1 MLWFDL
7 RYRCC
12 IIIQD
17 QDTELHINDKYI
29 DSYLGKICTE
39 KIHMMHRDLA
49 CMVQLM
55 PADRFDK
62 IKYGL
67 KAGLLRWLQTPRSI
81 GELSGLLVLMNRGLI
96 VCTGSSEGDT
106 DDVWDGEIIKADFS
120 HIPFHVEGGVGEPA
134 SDVTSEYDELNMKT
148 FEEELKQLTDA
159 L

>member
-1 MLWFDL
+1 
-7 RYRCC
+7 
-12 IIIQD
+12 
-17 QDTELHINDKYI
+17 
-29 DSYLGKICTE
+29 
-39 KIHMMHRDLA
+39 MMHRDLA
-49 CMVQLM
+49 CMIQLM
-55 PADRFDK
+55 PTDRFDK

-67 KAGLLRWLQTPRSI
+67 KAGLLRWLQTPRSV

-120 HIPFHVEGGVGEPA
+120 HIPFHVEGGAGEPA

>member
-1 MLWFDL
+1 
-7 RYRCC
+7 
-12 IIIQD
+12 
-17 QDTELHINDKYI
+17 
-29 DSYLGKICTE
+29 
-39 KIHMMHRDLA
+39 
-49 CMVQLM
+49 MVQLM

-62 IKYGL
+62 IKDGL
-67 KAGLLRWLQTPRSI
+67 KAGLLRWLQTPRSV

-120 HIPFHVEGGVGEPA
+120 HIPFEVEGGEPA
-134 SDVTSEYDELNMKT
+134 SDVTSEFDELNMKT